1 MVFLLRED
9 SDNQNHCWHMTMS
22 LVFSRAET
30 TPHWQKRW
38 WILAFDSKSLLSYAL
53 QHAKNEAQDA

>member
-1 MVFLLRED
+1 
-9 SDNQNHCWHMTMS
+9 MTMS